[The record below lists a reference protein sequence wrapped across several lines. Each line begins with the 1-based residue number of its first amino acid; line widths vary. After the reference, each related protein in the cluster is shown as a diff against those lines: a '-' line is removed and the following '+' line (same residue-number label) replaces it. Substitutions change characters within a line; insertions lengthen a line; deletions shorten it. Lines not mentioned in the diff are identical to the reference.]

1 MSIEIKTPAFPESI
15 SEGEIATWNF
25 AEGDAISEGDIIV
38 EVETDK
44 VVMEVPAIKSGV
56 MGKILKKE
64 GFIRD
69 FRVFEEEGATQ
80 KTLKINLL
88 YREDKESAITGLK
101 RVSKPGL
108 RIYVG
113 RHEVPRFYYG
123 LGISIISTPKGL
135 MTGQDSWR
143 AGIGGEV
150 ICYVW

>member
-64 GFIRD
+64 GDTVSSQETIGSM
-69 FRVFEEEGATQ
+69 EEGKKGSAAAPSSSRNSARKSSRAKARKKTRTQ
-80 KTLKINLL
+80 I
-88 YREDKESAITGLK
+88 
-101 RVSKPGL
+101 
-108 RIYVG
+108 
-113 RHEVPRFYYG
+113 
-123 LGISIISTPKGL
+123 
-135 MTGQDSWR
+135 
-143 AGIGGEV
+143 
-150 ICYVW
+150 